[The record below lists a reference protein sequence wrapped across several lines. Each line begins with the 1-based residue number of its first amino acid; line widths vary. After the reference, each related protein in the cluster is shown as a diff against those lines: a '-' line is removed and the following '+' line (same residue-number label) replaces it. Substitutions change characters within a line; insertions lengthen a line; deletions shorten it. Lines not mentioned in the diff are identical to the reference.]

1 MHRFHT
7 APLPTTAACFA
18 LLIAGGTLSAQQ
30 EDQPRVFDN
39 YPPPVAAHLTHIY
52 SDGQQEYSWRDDYPG
67 GFEQWQKEARA
78 KLMELLGLPKIAA
91 QNEGHR
97 PEVTLGETEDL
108 GDFTRRRCTIET
120 EADVV
125 IPFWLLVPKGDGPFP
140 VGIFPHG
147 HDSHGHDTTA
157 GVFRDEEHRRH
168 SLEEDRDVA
177 VQAVRRGYLAIA
189 PATRGIAVDGVPDL
203 RDRHGGRYCRSH
215 VIHCLLAGRTAI
227 GERVWDMQRL
237 LDWALA
243 RDDVDKSRVLM
254 MGNSGGGMVTLYAA
268 ACEPRITVAV
278 PSCSFSTVTS
288 PKGYVYHCD
297 CNLVP
302 GILAWGDLYD
312 VAGLTAPRFF
322 LAVNGRHDGLHS
334 PEDIERSAARAKAIF
349 AAAGCPER
357 FDHRWGEEGHRFYAD
372 LMWPFIDEAMKQ
384 QR

>member
-1 MHRFHT
+1 MHPIEV
-7 APLPTTAACFA
+7 APARAAGLMTC
-18 LLIAGGTLSAQQ
+18 LLLLASTLSAQ
-30 EDQPRVFDN
+30 DDPPRDFDN
-39 YPPPVAAHLTHIY
+39 YPPAVAAHLTRIY
-52 SDGQQEYSWRDDYPG
+52 ADGQQAYSYRDDFPG
-67 GFEQWQKEARA
+67 GFDRWSKDARA
-78 KLMELLGLPKIAA
+78 ELSRLLGLPKIAR

-97 PEVTLGETEDL
+97 PEVKLGEVEDC
-108 GDFTRRRCTIET
+108 GEFTRRRATIET
-120 EADVV
+120 EPNVV

-147 HDSHGHDTTA
+147 HDSSGHDTTA
-157 GVFRDEEHRRH
+157 GVYHDEAHRRRA
-168 SLEEDRDVA
+168 LEEDRDVA
-177 VQAVRRGYLAIA
+177 VQAAKRGMLAIA

-203 RDRHGGRYCRSH
+203 KDRHGGRYCRSH
-215 VIHCLLAGRTAI
+215 VVHCLLAGRTAI

-288 PKGYVYHCD
+288 PTGYVYHCD

-312 VAGLTAPRFF
+312 VAGLAAPRHL

-334 PEDIERSAARAKAIF
+334 PEDIERSARRAKAIF

-357 FDHRWGEEGHRFYAD
+357 FEHRWGEQGHRFYAD
-372 LMWPFIDEAMKQ
+372 LMWPFVQ
-384 QR
+384 QALEKRQ